1 MKSSFC
7 IDLQRFM
14 LIPTKFPLTRF
25 AACQSK
31 KCTKEFILFTSLKYE
46 KVRLR
51 LMRNLTFYFFICL
64 ISKVYFAANTNSPVM
79 SLKNTLYLPAGTMML
94 SPPFVPVP

>member
-1 MKSSFC
+1 METNCLPDSIYDRKTQIWKSE
-7 IDLQRFM
+7 IATD
-14 LIPTKFPLTRF
+14 
-25 AACQSK
+25 AQSH
-31 KCTKEFILFTSLKYE
+31 FL
-46 KVRLR
+46 
-51 LMRNLTFYFFICL
+51 FFICL